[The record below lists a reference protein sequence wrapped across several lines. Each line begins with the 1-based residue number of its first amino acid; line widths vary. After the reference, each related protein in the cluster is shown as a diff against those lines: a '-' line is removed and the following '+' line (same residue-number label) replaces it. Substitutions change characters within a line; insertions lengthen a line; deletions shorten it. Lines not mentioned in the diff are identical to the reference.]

1 VDDEE
6 KLLMATVHHSMVQSI
21 FKTTETKVMTRYLM
35 LWMGLTLGTMGTALG
50 QDSAPEGEENSE
62 DSEENSEDSEEN
74 SEQEEPTPESGTLPD
89 GDQEEAQEMPGLS
102 RAQHRWLEPSRTKLD
117 QVPRGQTD
125 YTAYTLEW
133 GETKIGL
140 ASITIGALP
149 RTQIGTVPM
158 LDALGIMNGHIKV
171 NILRVGPLDLGLG
184 SNYYRLQVGDFV
196 GSHTGASM
204 VTSIQLLEPWSLHL
218 GANYAALQSSGVP
231 DTTRLPSV
239 LTAGTDP
246 DTFQASQDGNE
257 TAWNFHGQNMRI
269 NLATDYRFNRRDS
282 LVFQAGAIV
291 WSNIDKGFDAPPI
304 LGLEDAFARAEE
316 TTSPIAESLVTSL
329 AWQWTWRKVDLR
341 VGLGWSSVPGAWL
354 LQSTDLS
361 YRFGGKTRSS
371 ERRMNRT
378 WKRNKDDTK

>member
-1 VDDEE
+1 
-6 KLLMATVHHSMVQSI
+6 MMQH
-21 FKTTETKVMTRYLM
+21 LM
-35 LWMGLTLGTMGTALG
+35 LWIGLTVATMGTAAA
-50 QDSAPEGEENSE
+50 QESAPEGS
-62 DSEENSEDSEEN
+62 
-74 SEQEEPTPESGTLPD
+74 PESEGEEETESPEEDDSSTKTATLPVE
-89 GDQEEAQEMPGLS
+89 DQEEAQEMPGLS
-102 RAQHRWLEPSRTKLD
+102 RAQHRWLEPSRTKLE
-117 QVPRGQTD
+117 QVPRAQTD

-133 GETKIGL
+133 GETKVGL

-149 RTQIGTVPM
+149 RTQIGTVPV
-158 LDALGIMNGHIKV
+158 LDALGVMNGHVKV
-171 NILRVGPLDLGLG
+171 NILRAGPFDLGIG
-184 SNYYRLQVGDFV
+184 SNYYRLQVGEFV
-196 GSHTGASM
+196 GSHLGGSL
-204 VTSIQLLEPWSLHL
+204 VTSTQLMKAWSLHV
-218 GANYAALQSSGVP
+218 GVNYASLESSGVP

-257 TAWNFHGQNMRI
+257 SAWNFHGQNLRLNM
-269 NLATDYRFNRRDS
+269 ATDVRFNRRDS
-282 LVFQAGAIV
+282 IVFQAGAII

-316 TTSPIAESLVTSL
+316 NTNPIGESLVTSL

-361 YRFGGKTRSS
+361 YRFGGKTRRS